1 MVITEKIDVRQFED
15 DPYEFMVEQSF
26 SIDEDDIETWVVVE
40 HNGNELSLSL
50 KNWKLLVK
58 MGDKLIKKI
67 EQKKSLNKKINNLK
81 LWQQKTGLDIL
92 H

>member
-15 DPYEFMVEQSF
+15 DPNGFIVEQSF
-26 SIDEDDIETWVVVE
+26 SIDEDDTETWVVVE

-58 MGDKLIKKI
+58 MGDEIIKKF
-67 EQKKSLNKKINNLK
+67 EKK
-81 LWQQKTGLDIL
+81 
-92 H
+92 